1 MIGVVVPVHNEER
14 LLNQC
19 IESLLEA
26 AFHQGLDDEE
36 VKILIVLDDCTD
48 TSLDIARSYGVMTLT
63 CTHRNVGKARAHG
76 AEHLLGVD
84 ARWLAFTD
92 ADTVV
97 PSTWLADQIRF
108 NVDAVCGLVEVSDW
122 SEHPHGVR
130 ERYHAHYRTIDGH
143 RHIHGANLG
152 VSSAAYRRAGGFKAL
167 AAHEDVQL
175 VNDLERSGA
184 NILWTASNRVTT
196 SARKNGRCREG
207 FADYLQSLAQ

>member
-1 MIGVVVPVHNEER
+1 MIGVIVPVHNEER
-14 LLNQC
+14 HLNQC

-26 AFHQGLDDEE
+26 ALHQGLDDEE

-48 TSLDIARSYGVMTLT
+48 TSLHIARSYDVMTLS

-97 PSTWLADQIRF
+97 PKAWLADQIRF
-108 NVDAVCGLVEVSDW
+108 NADAVCGLVEVSDW
-122 SEHPHGVR
+122 SEHPRRVR
-130 ERYHAHYRTIDGH
+130 ERYHANYHAMDGH

-152 VSSAAYRRAGGFKAL
+152 VSSAAYRRAGGFQAL

-175 VNDLERSGA
+175 VSDLERSGA
-184 NILWTASNRVTT
+184 NIMWTASNRVTT
-196 SARKNGRCREG
+196 SARKNCRCREG
-207 FADYLQSLAQ
+207 FGDYLKSLAL